1 MRVKVTSLEEEVDHL
16 KEEVKNKAG
25 EITQLGSEAEKKE
38 MEIEKQRGEIET
50 YKQKQEV
57 SYLPYC
63 PCRKTLTLQTVR
75 WLRFCRK
82 PNNLLVM

>member
-1 MRVKVTSLEEEVDHL
+1 MDHL

-63 PCRKTLTLQTVR
+63 PYRKR
-75 WLRFCRK
+75 
-82 PNNLLVM
+82 

>member
-1 MRVKVTSLEEEVDHL
+1 MDHL

-25 EITQLGSEAEKKE
+25 EIIQLGSEVEKKE
-38 MEIEKQRGEIET
+38 TEIEKQRGEIET

-63 PCRKTLTLQTVR
+63 PYRKR
-75 WLRFCRK
+75 
-82 PNNLLVM
+82 